1 VSSEPSVVEEMDAI
15 DADARYWLAR
25 TKEAALTGT
34 SHEVLTERQQH
45 EQAWWNATR
54 PKAPTQPTT

>member
-1 VSSEPSVVEEMDAI
+1 MDAI